1 MISTRLMPR
10 DNTVFAVPGH
20 AHVHPHERHLM
31 LSRLTGRQHTL
42 TLTGP
47 VGAGDDGY
55 MGRDLGNPA
64 SMRYPYNASPG
75 MFHRLHEGPGR

>member
-1 MISTRLMPR
+1 MISTRPMPLN
-10 DNTVFAVPGH
+10 DTYAVAGYS
-20 AHVHPHERHLM
+20 HPHRPDM
-31 LSRLTGRQHTL
+31 ARVSGRQDTL

-47 VGAGDDGY
+47 VGAGDTGY

-75 MFHRLHEGPGR
+75 LFHRLHEGP